1 MNYVERFRVR
11 PGASVKLKDI
21 DPSSTG
27 DHDGHKGAAKETERY
42 RERLRELQELFYAE
56 GRRSL
61 LICLQALDA
70 GGKDGTIAHLLGSM
84 NPQGCNVVP
93 FKQPTA
99 EELAHD
105 FLWRIHRAAPARREV
120 TIFNRS
126 HYEDVLIV
134 RVHNLV
140 PPRGVGHPVRSDQR
154 VRERSGRGRNP
165 RPQILP
171 SHLQRGATETVPGAA
186 RRSGQAV
193 ENQRGRLPG
202 AHLLDRLHGGLRGR
216 AVPVQ
221 RTRRRAVVRHPR
233 RPQVV
238 PQPGR
243 GPDRGGVSGGAEDDV
258 PSPLGEHRTH
268 SRGVS
273 LREGE
278 ESLSRRPETE
288 RTRPAPIPHP
298 APRRQR

>member
-1 MNYVERFRVR
+1 MKYVDRFRVL
-11 PGASVKLKDI
+11 PGTSVELDNM

-70 GGKDGTIAHLLGSM
+70 GGKDGTITHLLGSM

-126 HYEDVLIV
+126 HYEDVLIA

-140 PPRGVGHPVRSDQR
+140 PPDVWATRYERINAFEGGLVEGGTHVLKFFLHISKGEQLKRFRDRLDDPARQWKISESDY
-154 VRERSGRGRNP
+154 RERAYWNDYTAAYEAALSRCNGIAAAPWFIIPADHKWFRDLAVGR
-165 RPQILP
+165 I
-171 SHLQRGATETVPGAA
+171 V
-186 RRSGQAV
+186 V
-193 ENQRGRLPG
+193 EYLE
-202 AHLLDRLHGGLRGR
+202 GLKM
-216 AVPVQ
+216 
-221 RTRRRAVVRHPR
+221 TF
-233 RPQVV
+233 
-238 PQPGR
+238 
-243 GPDRGGVSGGAEDDV
+243 
-258 PSPLGEHRTH
+258 PSPSVDIEHVRKEYH
-268 SRGVS
+268 SAKQNS
-273 LREGE
+273 
-278 ESLSRRPETE
+278 
-288 RTRPAPIPHP
+288 H
-298 APRRQR
+298 